1 MEVIDPPTP
10 QPSPA
15 DKKPWGMEMN
25 TFLLLLHLSQLAG
38 FLVPYAGLVLPLI
51 MWLTNKDDFPEVDRH
66 GKMIVNW
73 MISLTIYLIV
83 SAILA
88 LLLIGIP
95 LLIILAALALIFP
108 IIGGVNA
115 NNGTLWHYPLTIEF
129 IK

>member
-1 MEVIDPPTP
+1 MEVLDP
-10 QPSPA
+10 QPPPVTPTG
-15 DKKPWGMEMN
+15 KKPWGMEMN

-38 FLVPYAGLVLPLI
+38 FIIPYAGLVLPLV

-73 MISLTIYLIV
+73 MISLTIYLIGASV
-83 SAILA
+83 LM

-95 LLIILAALALIFP
+95 LLIILGLLALIFP

-115 NNGTLWHYPLTIEF
+115 NNGILWRYPLSIEF
-129 IK
+129 LK